1 MKTKIALLAAAL
13 TAAASGWAQ
22 EDTTTMTVN
31 LSGVVSSAL
40 QYNKQLQTSAMDRE
54 LYHQK
59 RREAMSSG
67 LPQVSAEFTGTTYFN
82 KALDFGGMEMSMPN
96 SLTFAATASWTFA
109 MQQIAGVKLAK
120 VAERMA
126 EQTIAQSELDVKA
139 NITDTYYAV
148 LIYERNLD
156 ILNDNMADMKEIAK
170 HTAHSYEV
178 GVAER
183 TDVDQININV
193 ITLQN
198 AIISLERNLESTKR
212 LLVLQ
217 MGVPINTRIK
227 TEETLEQVLL
237 ASPLEMDTTKFDI
250 NNNVQ
255 YKQLLI
261 NREIQEGTV
270 KVKKFAYIPTL
281 TAAYQYSNAIKGGFM
296 NFNHVGT
303 LKLSIPIFSG
313 FNRHSQLKQ
322 AQIEVQR
329 NEKNIELMEDN
340 LAQNAEQ
347 YAYEFQT
354 AVDAYNLQKEN
365 LEVAKRVLQNY
376 RNKYD
381 QGVLSSLDLTQANT
395 NYLQAE
401 TSYAS
406 ACMDVL
412 TAQTKLLKLYN
423 LL

>member
-1 MKTKIALLAAAL
+1 
-13 TAAASGWAQ
+13 
-22 EDTTTMTVN
+22 MTVN

-96 SLTFAATASWTFA
+96 SLSFAATASWTFA

-120 VAERMA
+120 VAQRMA

-296 NFNHVGT
+296 NFDHVGT